1 MKELRLIVT
10 GVMWI
15 AYLIF
20 LWLALSEIGAWV
32 ALLAFVLMIPLM
44 MISSLL
50 FRERGDDPMT
60 MSFSVFSKKDIEAQ
74 EKHKRERIDRVL
86 RDMSTEDLEA
96 LKQRLAD
103 GLIDDAILEE
113 RIVGIGDD
121 GELITKSDRDY

>member
-60 MSFSVFSKKDIEAQ
+60 MSFSVFSKKDIEA
-74 EKHKRERIDRVL
+74 
-86 RDMSTEDLEA
+86 
-96 LKQRLAD
+96 
-103 GLIDDAILEE
+103 
-113 RIVGIGDD
+113 
-121 GELITKSDRDY
+121 

>member
-44 MISSLL
+44 IISSLL

-74 EKHKRERIDRVL
+74 EKRKRERIDRVL
-86 RDMSTEDLEA
+86 RDMSTEDLEV